1 MCDKVRNEPLDPTN
15 RHVIYDA
22 ECDVLYIAFAD
33 QQNSYGDDW
42 SSHIILRKDWD
53 TDDITGVTILDFKKS
68 YESDSFELAQ
78 IPRLSGGILADIRFR
93 DGNVEVEWA

>member
-1 MCDKVRNEPLDPTN
+1 MCDTVRNEPLDPTN

-42 SSHIILRKDWD
+42 SGHIILRKDWD
-53 TDDITGVTILDFKKS
+53 TDDITGVTILDFKKL
-68 YESDSFELAQ
+68 YESDSELAQ
-78 IPRLSGGILADIRFR
+78 ILRLSSGILTDIRFC
-93 DGNVEVEWA
+93 DGKIEVEWA